1 MSQEEI
7 QCPCGQYIE
16 DYSKYLLL
24 HLKKE
29 MGEIDILC
37 PNEFCYLREL
47 GFLKFRID
55 KAGEIEFDI
64 GRFYAPYSTWN
75 ATRITEESTV
85 KILKQHLI
93 DITEKLVDWEKV
105 KKGFIQKEEK
115 EKSEEEKITGTEVSV

>member
-1 MSQEEI
+1 MSESEI

-47 GFLKFRID
+47 GFLKFHVDTNGKI
-55 KAGEIEFDI
+55 KFDV

-75 ATRITEESTV
+75 ATRITEEATV

-93 DITEKLVDWEKV
+93 DITEKLVDWV
-105 KKGFIQKEEK
+105 KIRKGVLKLQEEIK
-115 EKSEEEKITGTEVSV
+115 EKLEVST